1 MIYNK
6 KNKKKKKIFNF
17 SLLMHPI
24 FGLTAALKAK
34 NCHYDAKL
42 GLNAG
47 KIKIHGLSET

>member
-1 MIYNK
+1 MRY
-6 KNKKKKKIFNF
+6 F

-34 NCHYDAKL
+34 NCHYEAKL